1 MTLNWDEDSSEF
13 DKSFIK
19 SYNEEGYEA
28 HFLEVDIQYPENVDN
43 PHSDLPFLPQRMKIE
58 KIPKLVA
65 NLPKTVY
72 YPHKKFKTSFKP
84 WASVKK
90 GT

>member
-28 HFLEVDIQYPENVDN
+28 HFLEVDIQYLENVDN
-43 PHSDLPFLPQRMKIE
+43 PHSDLPFLP
-58 KIPKLVA
+58 
-65 NLPKTVY
+65 
-72 YPHKKFKTSFKP
+72 
-84 WASVKK
+84 
-90 GT
+90 

>member
-1 MTLNWDEDSSEF
+1 
-13 DKSFIK
+13 
-19 SYNEEGYEA
+19 
-28 HFLEVDIQYPENVDN
+28 
-43 PHSDLPFLPQRMKIE
+43 MKIE

-65 NLPKTVY
+65 NLHKTVY
-72 YPHKKFKTSFKP
+72 YSHKKFKASFKP